1 MDKKSRKIKILIAD
15 DFLLL
20 RTAWQ
25 ALLQSNPEF
34 EVVGTAADGMYA
46 VEFVKN
52 NMSVDVVL
60 MDINM
65 PNLNGIEATAEI
77 TDIAPQIKVIGLSMH
92 NEFHYTNKMVKAG
105 AKGFVTKS
113 ADKEELFK
121 AIYDVYNNIPYISP
135 VISNKVADKADEQSE
150 GEEHSPLSTREIDII
165 RLVVNGKTSKEIGEE
180 LFISSKTVD
189 AHKNNIFKKL
199 NVHNTASMTKKV
211 LEEGIIVMQNSNQ
224 NQK

>member
-1 MDKKSRKIKILIAD
+1 MADKPKIKILIAD

-34 EVVGTAADGMYA
+34 EVVGTAADGIYA
-46 VEFVKN
+46 IDFIRNRN
-52 NMSVDVVL
+52 NNVDIVL

-65 PNLNGIEATAEI
+65 PNLNGIEATTEI
-77 TDIAPQIKVIGLSMH
+77 CNIAPSIKVIGLSMH
-92 NEFHYTNKMVKAG
+92 NEFHYANKMIKAG

-113 ADKEELFK
+113 ADKDELFK
-121 AIYDVYNNIPYISP
+121 AIYDVYDVYNNIPYISP
-135 VISNKVADKADEQSE
+135 QISNKLIEKLDEK
-150 GEEHSPLSTREIDII
+150 GEIGAKNSLSAREIDII
-165 RLVVNGKTSKEIGEE
+165 KLVISGKTSREIGEQ

-211 LEEGIIVMQNSNQ
+211 IEEGIVVM
-224 NQK
+224 